1 MISYHAHTIVPVTS
15 QPIND
20 AYVSCENGIIQSISK
35 NKPNGKIVDIDGVL
49 YPGLINAHTHL
60 EFSDLKKPLGAPG
73 TPFTDW
79 IKLVMEYRTN
89 RDDERLLTSITKGLA
104 ESESH
109 GVSAIG
115 DISTFEY
122 RDSIVPATAEAVVFR
137 ELIGFQAAQA
147 DSQMKIAED
156 HLSEPESNWYRPALS
171 PHAPYSTNKEI
182 LDQAIQ
188 LSHKR
193 KIPLAMHL
201 AETAEELELLANHS
215 GPFFDLLN
223 RIGVWEKDNLTSLT
237 RPLNFLQ
244 RLSSASRALVVHGN
258 YLDDEERQFI
268 SKNRDVLHLVFC
280 PRTHAFFQHERYPL
294 NEIIKLELPLAIG
307 TDSRASNPDLSIW
320 DELQHIASHFPEIS
334 PRDILKMGTIN
345 GAKALG
351 VDKHLGSIEVGKRAA
366 FFLPP
371 KAENMLSPGSA
382 A

>member
-1 MISYHAHTIVPVTS
+1 MISYHVHTIVPVTS
-15 QPIND
+15 QPITD
-20 AYVSCENGIIQSISK
+20 AYVSCKNGIIQSISK
-35 NKPNGKIVDIDGVL
+35 NKPNGKIVGIDGVL

-60 EFSDLKKPLGAPG
+60 EFSDLKKPLGVPG

-79 IKLVMEYRTN
+79 IKLVMEYRTS
-89 RDDERLLTSITKGLA
+89 RDQERLHTSITKGLA

-171 PHAPYSTNKEI
+171 PHAPYSTNKKI

-201 AETAEELELLANHS
+201 AETREELELLASHS

-223 RIGVWEKDNLTSLT
+223 QIGVWEKNNLTDLT
-237 RPLNFLQ
+237 KPLDFLQ
-244 RLSSASRALVVHGN
+244 RLSCASRALVVHGN
-258 YLDDEERQFI
+258 YLNNKELQFI
-268 SKNRDVLHLVFC
+268 SENRDILHLVFC
-280 PRTHAFFQHERYPL
+280 PRTHAFFQHDRYPL
-294 NEIIKLELPLAIG
+294 EEILKRDIPIAIG

-320 DELQHIASHFPEIS
+320 DELQHIASKFPEIS
-334 PRDILKMGTIN
+334 PHNILKMGTIN
-345 GAKALG
+345 SAKALG
-351 VDKHLGSIEVGKRAA
+351 VDKHFGSIEVGKRAA

-371 KAENMLSPGSA
+371 KAKNMLFSGASY
-382 A
+382 